1 MSLDYVTQQNRTGK
15 TAEAGKGGAL
25 LVRTAS
31 WRENIIYIA
40 LIAVFLIFALAL
52 GDRGFLGTNN
62 LLNIIRQSA
71 IIAMVA
77 TAMVFVLAAGEI
89 DLSVGAVAGL
99 VSVITALTIAEYGAF
114 AGIAA
119 GLGAGIVIGAVNGMI
134 TTRVGVPS
142 FLTTLA
148 MMGVAEGLAMW
159 ISNTAAVPILE
170 DNYNFWFGGGDIGP
184 VPVLLPWMLTAMV
197 ISHVLLRR
205 TAFGR
210 RVLATGGNPVAARY
224 TGVNTAQIKF
234 RVLMMTAAAA
244 SLAGLLYAGRLES
257 GRYQLGEGD
266 ELSVIAAAVLGGN
279 SLFGGKGAVIGAV
292 SGALLIGI
300 INNGL
305 LLMGL
310 DYSQQLIVR
319 GIIIVLAVALSQV
332 KRTA

>member
-1 MSLDYVTQQNRTGK
+1 MSLISQPDNIQVTGHSN
-15 TAEAGKGGAL
+15 GAFSMFKS
-25 LVRTAS
+25 R

-40 LIAVFLIFALAL
+40 LVVVFVIFAFTL

-62 LLNIIRQSA
+62 LLNIVRQSA
-71 IIAMVA
+71 IIAIVA

-99 VSVITALTIAEYGAF
+99 VSVVAAMVIATHGPFIGVSAALAT
-114 AGIAA
+114 
-119 GLGAGIVIGAVNGMI
+119 GLVVGAVNGLL
-134 TTRVGVPS
+134 TTRIGVPS

-148 MMGVAEGLAMW
+148 MMGVAKGVSMW
-159 ISNTAAVPILE
+159 ISNTAAVPIL
-170 DNYNFWFGGGDIGP
+170 DDGFNFWFGGGDLGS
-184 VPVLLPWMLTAMV
+184 VPVLLPWMLLATIV
-197 ISHVLLRR
+197 GHVLLRK
-205 TAFGR
+205 TGFGR

-224 TGVNTAQIKF
+224 TGVNTANIKF
-234 RVLMMTAAAA
+234 KVLMMTALAA
-244 SLAGLLYAGRLES
+244 SVAGLLYAGRLES

-279 SLFGGKGAVIGAV
+279 SLFGGNGVVLGAVC
-292 SGALLIGI
+292 GALLIGI

-332 KRTA
+332 KKTA